1 MSSGTSSVSSRRWRT
16 CPVAGRGLRSN
27 STAQRSR
34 QPPIEWPLRASSSAR
49 TCRYEVPQSS
59 QTCCRRAGQMLTART
74 RIFCTSA
81 ARCQVEAGRQTR
93 ACGCR
98 RSRMKAV
105 VYARYGPPEVLRL
118 TDVDTPVPGDG
129 QVLVKVHAVSVNASD
144 WEVLR
149 GKPVYSRIGGPF
161 RPRHRILGSDI
172 AGRVASTGPNATL
185 FGPGDDVFADIF
197 SHMGGFAEY
206 VCVPQAALAPMPAGL
221 TYEQAAALPQAGA
234 IAVQGIR
241 DKGQVQPGQKVLI
254 NGGGGGSGMYAVQL
268 AKLDGAEVT
277 GVDNAEK
284 LEFMRSLGADHVIDY
299 AREDF
304 TTSGRGYDLILDLA
318 AYRPAVA
325 YRRSLRPGGRYLYVG
340 GSVATLLQVLLIGP
354 LIGRAERKRIRL
366 LAVRLGVQH
375 LDPLV
380 ELSQAG
386 KITTVIDR
394 RVPLSEVPAALRY
407 LGEGHAKGKV
417 VVTVG

>member
-1 MSSGTSSVSSRRWRT
+1 
-16 CPVAGRGLRSN
+16 
-27 STAQRSR
+27 
-34 QPPIEWPLRASSSAR
+34 
-49 TCRYEVPQSS
+49 
-59 QTCCRRAGQMLTART
+59 
-74 RIFCTSA
+74 
-81 ARCQVEAGRQTR
+81 
-93 ACGCR
+93 
-98 RSRMKAV
+98 MKAV

-149 GKPVYSRIGGPF
+149 GRPVYSRIGGPL
-161 RPRHRILGSDI
+161 RPRHHILGSDI
-172 AGRVASTGPNATL
+172 AGRVASTGRNATL
-185 FGPGDDVFADIF
+185 FRPGDDVFADIF
-197 SHMGGFAEY
+197 SRMDGFAEY
-206 VCVPQAALAPMPAGL
+206 VCVPQTALALMPAGL

-304 TTSGRGYDLILDLA
+304 TTNGRGYDLILDLA
-318 AYRPAVA
+318 AYRPVLV
-325 YRRSLRPGGRYLYVG
+325 YGRSLRPGGRYLYVG

-417 VVTVG
+417 VVTAG

>member
-1 MSSGTSSVSSRRWRT
+1 
-16 CPVAGRGLRSN
+16 
-27 STAQRSR
+27 
-34 QPPIEWPLRASSSAR
+34 
-49 TCRYEVPQSS
+49 
-59 QTCCRRAGQMLTART
+59 
-74 RIFCTSA
+74 
-81 ARCQVEAGRQTR
+81 
-93 ACGCR
+93 
-98 RSRMKAV
+98 MKAV
-105 VYARYGPPEVLRL
+105 VYTRYGPPEVLRL
-118 TDVDTPVPGDG
+118 TDVDTPVPGDD
-129 QVLVKVHAVSVNASD
+129 QVLVRVHAVSLNASD

-161 RPRHRILGSDI
+161 RPRHHILGSDI
-172 AGRVASTGPNATL
+172 AGRVVSTGRNATL
-185 FGPGDDVFADIF
+185 FRPGDDVFADIL

-206 VCVPQAALAPMPAGL
+206 VCVPQTALAPMPAGL

-268 AKLDGAEVT
+268 AKLAGAEVT

-304 TTSGRGYDLILDLA
+304 TTDGRGYDLILDLA
-318 AYRPAVA
+318 AYRPVFA

-340 GSVATLLQVLLIGP
+340 GSVATLLQVLLVGP

-380 ELSQAG
+380 ELTQAG